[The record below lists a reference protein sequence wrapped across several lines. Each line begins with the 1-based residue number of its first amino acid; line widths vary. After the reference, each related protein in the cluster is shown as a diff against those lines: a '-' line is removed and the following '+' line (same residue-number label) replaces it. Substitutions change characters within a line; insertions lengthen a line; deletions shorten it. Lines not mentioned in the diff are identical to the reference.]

1 MTLRVLI
8 SGAGIGGL
16 SAGIALKRA
25 GFDVTV
31 YERHPELRTA
41 GAGLNVWPNGVR
53 VLYGLGLKDEFDRT
67 ANLLDWYTTY
77 SSSGEMIGK
86 EDLVEYRSRYGAP
99 VTGVYRKDLSGMLA
113 DSLSEDELH
122 FGHEIVRYED
132 NGNEVTVHF
141 SNGETAVGDLLIAA
155 DGVYSAIRKQM
166 LGDIEFKTDKHVRWR
181 GIFQVD
187 DANVHPKSEVDVI
200 GDHGH
205 LGWLPIGRGLAY
217 WYAAGDGLDTKEQAL
232 EYFSSWTGS
241 LVPQVLR
248 ATDPS
253 TIIRNE
259 LMDFAEP
266 LETWTRGRVA
276 LLGDAAHPMLPGVAQ
291 GANQALVD
299 SEVITKHLLEAADVQ
314 TALERYEAERIHHV
328 DRVVRVA
335 RSLFA
340 YDEKLEEFQDANAN
354 PIFRHYARIVEN
366 PAAA

>member
-1 MTLRVLI
+1 MTLRVLV

-16 SAGIALKRA
+16 SAGLALKRA

-53 VLYGLGLKDEFDRT
+53 VLYELGLKEVFDNN
-67 ANLLDWYTTY
+67 ANLLEYYRTY
-77 SSSGEMIGK
+77 SSDGEQIGE
-86 EDLVEYRSRYGAP
+86 EDLVEYRTRYGAP
-99 VTGVYRKDLSGMLA
+99 VTGVYRKDLSAMIAQQLGEQLKF
-113 DSLSEDELH
+113 D
-122 FGHEIVRYED
+122 HEIVGFEERED
-132 NGNEVTVHF
+132 EVVVQFANGT
-141 SNGETAVGDLLIAA
+141 TASGDVLIAA
-155 DGVYSAIRKQM
+155 DGVYSAIRRQM
-166 LGDIEFKTDKHVRWR
+166 FGDIEFKTDKHVRWR
-181 GIFQVD
+181 GIFKVE
-187 DANVHPKSEVDVI
+187 DAGVHPKSEVDVI
-200 GDHGH
+200 GEHGH

-217 WYAAGDGLDTKEQAL
+217 WYAAGDGLETEEQAL
-232 EYFSSWTGS
+232 AYFNSWEGS

-248 ATDPS
+248 ATDPA

-266 LETWTRGRVA
+266 LTSWTSNRVA

-299 SEVITKHLLEAADVQ
+299 SAVITQHLLQADSVSEALRGYESER
-314 TALERYEAERIHHV
+314 LEHV
-328 DRVVRVA
+328 GRVVRVA

-340 YDEKLEEFQDANAN
+340 YDEKLEEFHEANAN

-366 PAAA
+366 PVTA

>member
-1 MTLRVLI
+1 MTFRVLV

-16 SAGIALKRA
+16 SAGLALKRA

-53 VLYGLGLKDEFDRT
+53 VLYDLGLREEFDRT
-67 ANLLDWYTTY
+67 ANLLELYTTY
-77 SSSGEMIGK
+77 SSTGELIGK
-86 EDLVEYRSRYGAP
+86 EDLVEYRTRYRAP
-99 VTGVYRKDLSGMLA
+99 VTGVYRKDLSAMLA
-113 DSLSEDELH
+113 QHLGDDELR
-122 FGHEIVRYED
+122 FNHEIVRYEERGD
-132 NGNEVTVHF
+132 QIVVHF
-141 SNGETAVGDLLIAA
+141 SNGESATGDLLIAA

-166 LGDIEFKTDKHVRWR
+166 MGDIEFKTDKHVRWR
-181 GIFQVD
+181 GIFQVE
-187 DANVHPKSEVDVI
+187 DAGIHPKSEVDVI

-232 EYFSSWTGS
+232 EYFNSWTGS

-259 LMDFAEP
+259 LMDFARP
-266 LETWTRGRVA
+266 LTSWTKGRVA

-299 SEVITKHLLEAADVQ
+299 SAVITKHLVEADEVQ
-314 TALERYEAERIHHV
+314 TALDRYEAERIHHV
-328 DRVVRVA
+328 DEVVRVA

-340 YDEKLEEFQDANAN
+340 YDEKLEEFHEANAN